1 VKGSS
6 IPGTG
11 SFQMASI
18 ERDHYTSYVNKRKR
32 EYLDAVAMDLAIAK
46 HPHKEPVR
54 IVRPVELKGVDKY
67 VEVVIPTIADP
78 ATDGVILLNG
88 IKEGTG
94 SFQRI
99 GRNVW
104 MESVRVRG
112 VVRFLN
118 SSGYNVFP
126 SIRLCVVYDRTPSGV
141 QPGFNTIFQITD
153 AAGSDSTPSIH
164 SPVALEYTKRF
175 RVLADWTVDHHG
187 CFNDSLTA
195 DVDFSIK
202 DIPFDKYI
210 PLKNLESQY
219 SDVDSTIADIST
231 GGLYLIFRTN
241 YQLIGSA
248 GPPIVY
254 SAYQEMH
261 RTVVRLRY
269 RD

>member
-54 IVRPVELKGVDKY
+54 IVRPVELKGVDKLIEQT
-67 VEVVIPTIADP
+67 VPNLAAT

-195 DVDFSIK
+195 DVDFSSL

-231 GGLYLIFRTN
+231 GGLYLLFRTTN
-241 YQLIGSA
+241 QVISVPEPLA
-248 GPPIVY
+248 Y
-254 SAYQEMH
+254 SVYQELH
-261 RTVVRLRY
+261 QCYVRLRY